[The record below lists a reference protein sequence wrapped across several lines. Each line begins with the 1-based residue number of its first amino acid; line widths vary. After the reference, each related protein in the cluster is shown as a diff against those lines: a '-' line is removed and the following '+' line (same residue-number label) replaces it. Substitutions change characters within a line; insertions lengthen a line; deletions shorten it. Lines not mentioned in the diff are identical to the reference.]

1 MIERCVFIWKGNREG
16 WAGHTETLNWKL
28 KKTEWKRDWLNWQ
41 KKKKLKDFVTEPLS
55 CRKERKQDFCGHC
68 WPFLSLALSYGYLK
82 CYMKFKAVSFKCH
95 MHNDK
100 KSNKKKNKKKCLK
113 IIIFL
118 LSFCHSVYLRPSV
131 RCGLAQRVACN
142 SHKERSHWQWIQSDL
157 GSIIFNWRV
166 RLWSVGYSAWD
177 GTVQD
182 MISHK
187 SVIVLLEVCIAKFM
201 YGSEDVIKCHFFSL

>member
-1 MIERCVFIWKGNREG
+1 MIERCVFIWTGNREG
-16 WAGHTETLNWKL
+16 WAGDTETLNWKL

-55 CRKERKQDFCGHC
+55 CLWKERKQDFSGHC

-82 CYMKFKAVSFKCH
+82 CCMKFKAVS
-95 MHNDK
+95 
-100 KSNKKKNKKKCLK
+100 KKKCLK
-113 IIIFL
+113 IYLFL

-131 RCGLAQRVACN
+131 QCGLAQRVACN
-142 SHKERSHWQWIQSDL
+142 SLKERSHSQWIQSDL